1 MYKNQQLKNKKFI
14 VIGTGTSG
22 LVTAASLSFSYPN
35 CQIVVVDKDKPEIIG
50 VGEGTTRNFQAM
62 MEMCGYT
69 IQDWFEPLQATFK
82 LGVDFQNFGVDGSDV
97 WHPFTA
103 NYPEMDDWAKQELP
117 TQTFRDMVFPDY
129 LPWIRNH
136 KHPVFTGHH
145 GYGYHIDA
153 HLLNKFLF
161 DKLKN
166 RKNVEFIFDSIVAV
180 NHGGENGNGD
190 IIDLSLS
197 SGTQVSADLYFD
209 GSGFA
214 GVASKNKEKID
225 VLGDLFV
232 DSAAVIQVP
241 FSDTV
246 IAPAVTVATACD
258 HGWIW
263 TIPTRERIGSGLVFN
278 KSCTTLD
285 EARDTM
291 FKFWQQR
298 ANISIDKDNIKILQW
313 HPFYLKNP
321 WKGNSVSV
329 GLSSSFVEPLEA
341 TSLQNLS
348 LMVGRVVA
356 NVDNYFVGSHE
367 FIEET
372 NEFHE
377 RIVVESI
384 DFIRVH
390 YETKRSDT
398 PFWQYVQRNYKM
410 SDRQRYYENL
420 CDDPNIDAYFDTPTD
435 FLFQY
440 VNWSLW
446 MCQQKNKKITYNAHS
461 PEVDGQCI
469 NAKAIVDNTD
479 ASKLHDT
486 LSLANFYLGKFK

>member
-1 MYKNQQLKNKKFI
+1 MYKNYQLKNKKFI

-22 LVTAASLSFSYPN
+22 LVTAASLSFSFPN
-35 CQIVVVDKDKPEIIG
+35 CEIVVVDKDKPEIIG
-50 VGEGTTRNFQAM
+50 VGEGTTRNFQSM
-62 MEMCGYT
+62 MEQCGY
-69 IQDWFEPLQATFK
+69 IISDWFEPLQATFK
-82 LGVDFQNFGVDGSDV
+82 LGVDFQNFGMDRSDV

-103 NYPEMDDWAKQELP
+103 NYPEMDDWAMQGLP
-117 TQTFRDMVFPDY
+117 IQTFRDKVFPDY

-136 KHPVFTGHH
+136 KHPIFSAHH

-161 DKLKN
+161 EKLQN
-166 RKNVEFIFDSIVAV
+166 RKNVQFIFDSIVTV
-180 NHGGENGNGD
+180 NYGNVD
-190 IIDLSLS
+190 IEDLTLA
-197 SGTQVSADLYFD
+197 SGRKVSADLYFD

-232 DSAAVIQVP
+232 DSAAVIQIP
-241 FSDTV
+241 FSESV
-246 IAPAVTVATACD
+246 VAPAVTVASACD

-291 FKFWQQR
+291 FNFWQQR
-298 ANISIDKDNIKILQW
+298 ANISIDKSKIKILQW

-321 WKGNSVSV
+321 WHGNSVSV

-348 LMVGRVVA
+348 LMVDHIVG
-356 NVDNYFVGSHE
+356 NVENYFVGSHD
-367 FIEET
+367 FIQEI
-372 NEFHE
+372 NNYHE

-390 YETKRSDT
+390 YETMRTDT
-398 PFWQYVQRNYKM
+398 PFWQYVRRNYKI
-410 SDRQRYYENL
+410 SERQRYYENL
-420 CDDPNIDAYFDTPTD
+420 CDDPNIAADHITPTD
-435 FLFQY
+435 CLFQY

-446 MCQQKNKKITYNAHS
+446 MCQQKHKKIIYKPNNSDVQEQLIRAQEIVENTANA
-461 PEVDGQCI
+461 D
-469 NAKAIVDNTD
+469 
-479 ASKLHDT
+479 LHDT
-486 LSLANFYLGKFK
+486 LSLANFYLSKFS